1 MNPSTKHLATIWP
14 AGSGDDAPS
23 PGSCWLSRALCLRYV
38 LAEFRTQH
46 LPVRDGS
53 QVKQASWRWALGM
66 AKQAEHEL
74 LGAWPL
80 QMPLPA
86 VLDELHDRGIEHI
99 QAISAE
105 DGVDCTSTY
114 PDAVAWSACSDPH
127 AASTFGPRRRA
138 ALLSAAAS
146 AERLQSSLVRAI
158 KRCGLPDARP
168 RKRRPSAAGAP
179 KAELQN
185 SPAPFSRRRGVC
197 STASGVTCP

>member
-1 MNPSTKHLATIWP
+1 
-14 AGSGDDAPS
+14 
-23 PGSCWLSRALCLRYV
+23 
-38 LAEFRTQH
+38 
-46 LPVRDGS
+46 
-53 QVKQASWRWALGM
+53 M

-158 KRCGLPDARP
+158 KRQAPFADEGAAVAFLMHALENADRQLQGLPKLSFKTAL
-168 RKRRPSAAGAP
+168 RRSRAVGASAPQQAA
-179 KAELQN
+179 
-185 SPAPFSRRRGVC
+185 
-197 STASGVTCP
+197 